1 MKKLFAVVAVAALA
15 LTSVV
20 PLAQAAP
27 STHKPTTHK
36 TSHQVQ
42 KRGHSN
48 IHKVAQK
55 KSKSKSTKKRVSNT
69 HKVGGAPKA

>member
-20 PLAQAAP
+20 PLAQAAAP
-27 STHKPTTHK
+27 STHK
-36 TSHQVQ
+36 TSHQVH

-55 KSKSKSTKKRVSNT
+55 KTKSKSTKKRVSNT

>member
-20 PLAQAAP
+20 PLAQAAV
-27 STHKPTTHK
+27 PTTHK
-36 TSHQVQ
+36 TGHQVH